1 MSGCDRINR
10 AGLYV
15 VRKPDRRASRK
26 RRMTASKIKSV
37 KRLLA
42 HGAAPRRD
50 VNLNLDVSISTLYRR
65 VLASVQA

>member
-42 HGAAPRRD
+42 HGAPRRD

>member
-1 MSGCDRINR
+1 
-10 AGLYV
+10 
-15 VRKPDRRASRK
+15 
-26 RRMTASKIKSV
+26 MTASKIKSV

-42 HGAAPRRD
+42 HGAPRRD